1 MSQTNVTNVGTTVSD
16 HSVAIDII
24 PFLPWNNPNNIIT
37 YSTFRDVQFVFS
49 CVLDPLLWVL
59 GVSTNVINCVVFFR
73 QGLKDRMNL
82 CLFRSV
88 PKIVQLKRTERS
100 YTVFAPAASELLT
113 SQRLM
118 CCTGFSPGQ

>member
-1 MSQTNVTNVGTTVSD
+1 MSQTNVTEVGPTVSD
-16 HSVAIDII
+16 HSEAVDIT
-24 PFLPWNNPNNIIT
+24 PFLPWNNPYNIIT
-37 YSTFRDVQFVFS
+37 YSTFRDVEFVFS

-88 PKIVQLKRTERS
+88 PVTPTGRAKD
-100 YTVFAPAASELLT
+100 
-113 SQRLM
+113 
-118 CCTGFSPGQ
+118 CTAKAYSA